1 MLKKLSLLFLFIC
14 IGLGLSF
21 IPSKETI
28 SFYDVRTKERIAFLP
43 LDKSQSFSIQ
53 YTHSIHLSIVE
64 ETYELTKDDEIRQ
77 IELMYEDFAIGM
89 PSHAEGNER
98 FVQENGKYY
107 IKNMNRTFPEIVL
120 RVGEVAANHQLAF
133 EDKAIAMTSFT
144 SPGSVLRIKY
154 SKLNM
159 WEQMKGV
166 NIFDRF

>member
-1 MLKKLSLLFLFIC
+1 MLKKLSLMIFFIC
-14 IGLGLSF
+14 IALYISF
-21 IPSKETI
+21 IPSKETL
-28 SFYDVRTKERIAFLP
+28 SFYDARTKERIAFLP
-43 LDKSQSFSIQ
+43 LDKSHSFSIQ

-64 ETYELTKDDEIRQ
+64 ETYELTDEDEIRQ

-120 RVGEVAANHQLAF
+120 RVGEVSANHQLLF
-133 EDKAIAMTSFT
+133 EEKALAMTSFT